1 MIEHCISTLKQ
12 KRQREAE
19 EKAYRA
25 YVTDALMIIAENTT
39 HYVGKSDMFDYGKS
53 LKSRWVELMDSAKSK
68 KESPDEDETQDIEDD
83 TRSAEEFAADI
94 WNRMKRKHKKK

>member
-1 MIEHCISTLKQ
+1 MIDHCISTLKQ

-25 YVTDALMIIAENTT
+25 YITDALMIIAENTT

-53 LKSRWVELMDSAKSK
+53 LKTRWVELMDYVK
-68 KESPDEDETQDIEDD
+68 KPAEEEPQDLEDD
-83 TRSAEEFAADI
+83 IRSAEEFAADI
-94 WNRMKRKHKKK
+94 WQRMKRKHKKK